1 MSGGRADLRN
11 DGAADGCCWRRRC
24 GYALLGRARCVSVER
39 NGPDVLAD
47 EYLPFDALVEAG
59 LADASSRKATPF
71 RAPRGPPRPRRKPRH
86 TCHAHRPMRGPNLP
100 HDLQPARR
108 IETGPNDEAYP

>member
-24 GYALLGRARCVSVER
+24 GYALPGRARCVSVER

-47 EYLPFDALVEAG
+47 EYLPFDALAEAG
-59 LADASSRKATPF
+59 LADASSRKATPPF
-71 RAPRGPPRPRRKPRH
+71 RAPRGS
-86 TCHAHRPMRGPNLP
+86 
-100 HDLQPARR
+100 PAAAVNPATLVTPTVRCPVL
-108 IETGPNDEAYP
+108 I